1 MATVSNFALRLPPS
15 LMEDVKALATQ
26 DAVSVNQF
34 LVQAA
39 AEKVATL
46 KARGYLAERGRSG
59 GVGRSRPRAGEI
71 PERRRADPGGTNCP
85 EDWAGSPGAPA
96 SLDRGPSA
104 RGKPSHAAFDPGR
117 VAGLGTPHFAVPFW
131 MIVSPNGEGR

>member
-1 MATVSNFALRLPPS
+1 MATVSNFALRIPPS

-46 KARGYLAERGRSG
+46 KARHYLSERAARANAGDLGRIL
-59 GVGRSRPRAGEI
+59 AK
-71 PERRRADPGGTNCP
+71 
-85 EDWAGSPGAPA
+85 AGSPTAIAGDELPEGWPA
-96 SLDRGPSA
+96 
-104 RGKPSHAAFDPGR
+104 
-117 VAGLGTPHFAVPFW
+117 
-131 MIVSPNGEGR
+131 